1 MPAPESRST
10 PRRRPMS
17 TKPTKPTKPSGRARP
32 STARGRERRRGGV
45 PSGVKV
51 AGVVGLAVI
60 VLLLVVFLVANRD
73 SDQQGTAGRYA
84 FQVGDPGPGAK
95 APPIKL
101 ATTAGAPFD
110 LATPA
115 GQTTLLYFQEGLG
128 CQPCWD
134 QLIDIQTNLASYKAL
149 GVTRVL
155 SITTDPLDAIR
166 QKVTDMRITIPVAS
180 DPDLA
185 VSRAY
190 QANQHGMMGTSR
202 DGHSFILVGPDGT
215 IRWRADYGGAPD
227 YTGASFYTASAPT
240 ESLLADL
247 RAGLAR

>member
-1 MPAPESRST
+1 MRPKT
-10 PRRRPMS
+10 P
-17 TKPTKPTKPSGRARP
+17 KPSGRPRP
-32 STARGRERRRGGV
+32 GRTGRPERQPTIRRPAVRRRGGL
-45 PSGVKV
+45 PGGVKV
-51 AGVVGLAVI
+51 AGVAGLAVV
-60 VLLLVVFLVANRD
+60 VLLAIFLVANRGGD
-73 SDQQGTAGRYA
+73 GQGAAGRYA
-84 FQVGDPGPGAK
+84 FQVGDPGPGTK

-101 ATTAGAPFD
+101 ATTADATFD

-134 QLIDIQTNLASYKAL
+134 QLTDIQANLASYRAL

-155 SITTDPLDAIR
+155 SITTDPLGAIR
-166 QKVTDMRITIPVAS
+166 QKVADMGITIPVAS

-227 YTGASFYTASAPT
+227 YTMYVPSP
-240 ESLLADL
+240 SLLADL
-247 RAGLAR
+247 RAGLAGQAR

>member
-1 MPAPESRST
+1 
-10 PRRRPMS
+10 MS

-73 SDQQGTAGRYA
+73 SDQQGTPGRYA

-227 YTGASFYTASAPT
+227 YTMYVPT

>member
-1 MPAPESRST
+1 
-10 PRRRPMS
+10 MS
-17 TKPTKPTKPSGRARP
+17 TKPSGRPRPRATGKPERRPAARRP
-32 STARGRERRRGGV
+32 TARRRHGGL
-45 PSGVKV
+45 PGGVKV
-51 AGVVGLAVI
+51 AGVVGLAVV
-60 VLLLVVFLVANRD
+60 VLLAIFLVANRGGD
-73 SDQQGTAGRYA
+73 GQGATGQYA

-101 ATTAGAPFD
+101 QTTDGSIFD

-134 QLIDIQTNLASYKAL
+134 QLTDLQANLDSYKAL
-149 GVTRVL
+149 GITRVL
-155 SITTDPLDAIR
+155 SITTDPLNAIG
-166 QKVTDMRITIPVAS
+166 QKVTDMGITIPVAS

-190 QANQHGMMGTSR
+190 QANKYGMMGQSR
-202 DGHSFILVGPDGT
+202 DGHSFILVGPDGM

-227 YTGASFYTASAPT
+227 YTMYVPSS
-240 ESLLADL
+240 SLLADL
-247 RAGLAR
+247 RAGLAGQTG

>member
-1 MPAPESRST
+1 M
-10 PRRRPMS
+10 
-17 TKPTKPTKPSGRARP
+17 
-32 STARGRERRRGGV
+32 

-227 YTGASFYTASAPT
+227 YTMYVPSP
-240 ESLLADL
+240 SLLADL
-247 RAGLAR
+247 RAGLAGQAR

>member
-1 MPAPESRST
+1 MRS
-10 PRRRPMS
+10 
-17 TKPTKPTKPSGRARP
+17 KPSGRARP
-32 STARGRERRRGGV
+32 GPARGRERRHGGV
-45 PSGVKV
+45 PGGVKV
-51 AGVVGLAVI
+51 AGVVGLAVV
-60 VLLLVVFLVANRD
+60 VLLAIFLVANRD

-95 APPIKL
+95 APPIRL
-101 ATTAGAPFD
+101 ATTAGATFD

-134 QLIDIQTNLASYKAL
+134 QLTDIQANLDRYRTL
-149 GVTRVL
+149 GITRVL

-166 QKVTDMRITIPVAS
+166 RKVADMRITIPVAA

-202 DGHSFILVGPDGT
+202 DGHSFILVGSDGM

-227 YTGASFYTASAPT
+227 YTMYVPT